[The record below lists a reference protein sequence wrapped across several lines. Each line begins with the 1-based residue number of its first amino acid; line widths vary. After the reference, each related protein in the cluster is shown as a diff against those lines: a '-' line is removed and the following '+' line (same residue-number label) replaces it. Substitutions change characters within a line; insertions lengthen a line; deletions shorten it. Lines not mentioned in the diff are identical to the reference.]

1 MPKQPPTTP
10 ESDVPLTERFKRA
23 IGAGRRGQDIRL
35 PQEGRRDPRL
45 PSAPS
50 DTGTDIREGFGI
62 VRGLMKK
69 TSSRKTRQ
77 ARTRRA

>member
-1 MPKQPPTTP
+1 MPKQPATTP

-35 PQEGRRDPRL
+35 PAEGKRDPRL
-45 PSAPS
+45 PSAG
-50 DTGTDIREGFGI
+50 DTGSDIREGFGI

-69 TSSRKTRQ
+69 TSSRTARGQ
-77 ARTRRA
+77 SRTRRA